1 MNDFSTDLLS
11 RLTTITGEK
20 NLISGK
26 ENLSEYLKE
35 RRYALST
42 LPVAVIFP
50 ENEEQIVQAIKEAS
64 KQNVSILSQGG
75 GSSLKYSQQDLT
87 DTLII
92 NLTRMNRI
100 IEIDDKNLMVTT
112 EPGVTLADLKEAAKE
127 KYLYLPL
134 EPAVIENPTMGGI
147 VAENAH
153 SLFFAKYGGTD
164 DFVIGVRLVNGKG
177 EVVNAGLKAIKD
189 VAGYSLAKFMVGS
202 RGTLGV
208 ITRVLLKLVPFPA
221 SSMMVKAHFPSLSAA
236 INTALAIVDTK
247 KNPTMLELLDEQSCR
262 SVERYMKTT
271 FAPER
276 GSVLLVKF
284 DGHPSAVNEDIEMIM
299 NVCREKGSENVE
311 KIDDPEAVED
321 LLTIRKSL
329 TSAFFQT
336 HPSSAMLQIKV
347 MRNCVNKVAE
357 KFFDILEK
365 HRIKGSLFGNAGK
378 GYLTLLISDDT
389 GSERAGPG
397 LLEASNDLIALFEEN
412 NGKILRRVS
421 RIEGIFSGHYGIT
434 PQTRLLMKKIKAVFD
449 PDDLFK

>member
-189 VAGYSLAKFMVGS
+189 VAGDSLAKIMVGS
-202 RGTLGV
+202 RGTPGG
-208 ITRVLLKLVPFPA
+208 ITRVPA
-221 SSMMVKAHFPSLSAA
+221 
-236 INTALAIVDTK
+236 
-247 KNPTMLELLDEQSCR
+247 
-262 SVERYMKTT
+262 
-271 FAPER
+271 
-276 GSVLLVKF
+276 
-284 DGHPSAVNEDIEMIM
+284 
-299 NVCREKGSENVE
+299 
-311 KIDDPEAVED
+311 
-321 LLTIRKSL
+321 
-329 TSAFFQT
+329 
-336 HPSSAMLQIKV
+336 
-347 MRNCVNKVAE
+347 
-357 KFFDILEK
+357 
-365 HRIKGSLFGNAGK
+365 
-378 GYLTLLISDDT
+378 
-389 GSERAGPG
+389 
-397 LLEASNDLIALFEEN
+397 
-412 NGKILRRVS
+412 
-421 RIEGIFSGHYGIT
+421 
-434 PQTRLLMKKIKAVFD
+434 
-449 PDDLFK
+449 